1 MAHRAV
7 LLLGSNVDKEHNLPA
22 AVRLLR
28 RLCRVLAVSPVY
40 ETAPVGLTE
49 QPYFLN
55 AAVLVETKLD
65 APALKQTILN
75 RVEEELGRRRQSDKF
90 ASRIIDVDLVLFD
103 DAILK
108 LGQRRIPDPDLR
120 RYLHVAVPV
129 ADLLPDYVHPETGE
143 NLATIAARLRAAA
156 VAGGQDIP
164 RERSDVALTNG

>member
-7 LLLGSNVDKEHNLPA
+7 LLLGSNVDKERNLPA
-22 AVRLLR
+22 AVRLLH

-40 ETAPVGLTE
+40 ETAPVGLAE

-65 APALKQTILN
+65 APALKQTVLN

-108 LGQRRIPDPDLR
+108 LGHRRIPDPDLR